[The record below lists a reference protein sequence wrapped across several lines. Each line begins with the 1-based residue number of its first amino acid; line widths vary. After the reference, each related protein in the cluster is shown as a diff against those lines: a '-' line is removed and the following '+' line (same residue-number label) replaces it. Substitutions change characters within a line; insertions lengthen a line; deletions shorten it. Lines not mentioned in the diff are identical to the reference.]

1 MSLSPT
7 RGNVPATTSMTSP
20 SKTERRATQLNQLN
34 RKKSE
39 MAALRISREKEKTG
53 DSQVI
58 EEEKADFSKMGG
70 GDYEKVVDEESP
82 VKLTVTR
89 DSRSLLFIEEEDD
102 KAQGDHKET
111 AVRHHLCPLSVVSSL
126 SVFW

>member
-7 RGNVPATTSMTSP
+7 RGNVPAMTSMTSP